1 MGSWIP
7 VGGLAQLGERRPCKA
22 EVVGSNPISSTKF
35 SENRIGSDEL
45 CRMREAREILLRVA
59 LASTHSRMGF
69 EREKVSVVKLL
80 RAHGGCLG
88 VRRR

>member
-1 MGSWIP
+1 
-7 VGGLAQLGERRPCKA
+7 
-22 EVVGSNPISSTKF
+22 
-35 SENRIGSDEL
+35 
-45 CRMREAREILLRVA
+45 MREAREILLRVA
-59 LASTHSRMGF
+59 LASTHSRVGF